1 MDGKSFKC
9 SFRSQSLSC
18 DRTRPSYV
26 NSNFF
31 NYRKIRLGCI
41 FNGMLR
47 LIAIEALWWEW
58 TFVSCILDL
67 PRSRAQNFL
76 KRKARAGNL
85 LCFRWQSERESAGA
99 YYRNRKREAKD
110 FEKVVVV
117 SKHMTKFCKVLF
129 DRVTGRFVKNLF
141 SRLVNCFTY
150 LAKCFSC
157 LCASFSWS
165 DRNLCAISLLEF
177 VSKRPVSLD
186 SNQCIVIS
194 W

>member
-1 MDGKSFKC
+1 MKVPWGRGLLWVVRKQALWGTWSRAWIPLSYDSVDGKSSKC
-9 SFRSQSLSC
+9 SFRSQSLVC

-26 NSNFF
+26 YSNFF
-31 NYRKIRLGCI
+31 NYRKIRLGYI

-129 DRVTGRFVKNLF
+129 DRVTGRFDTN
-141 SRLVNCFTY
+141 
-150 LAKCFSC
+150 
-157 LCASFSWS
+157 SF
-165 DRNLCAISLLEF
+165 R
-177 VSKRPVSLD
+177 
-186 SNQCIVIS
+186 
-194 W
+194 